1 MLAIQQHQ
9 KPQKSIIYL
18 MKKASTLGNNGKL
31 FIYHHEKTM
40 VIEDVWRKIN
50 G

>member
-1 MLAIQQHQ
+1 MISML
-9 KPQKSIIYL
+9 KLNSRFEV
-18 MKKASTLGNNGKL
+18 NGKL

>member
-1 MLAIQQHQ
+1 MESPFQAWFHVKNASMLE
-9 KPQKSIIYL
+9 
-18 MKKASTLGNNGKL
+18 MNGKL

-40 VIEDVWRKIN
+40 VIEDVGGKVD

>member
-1 MLAIQQHQ
+1 MIFTLK
-9 KPQKSIIYL
+9 KPPI
-18 MKKASTLGNNGKL
+18 LGSNGKL